1 MSLRVT
7 ALLAPLFA
15 DRRRLAVAAPA
26 LCVLALAGWA
36 IGKNLVAFFKALA
49 VQSPLVIAATM
60 VGSLAAGLLVWRAW
74 VHLDLHRERL
84 MLLGGRVQD
93 AIEVLAPTALA
104 ITVFLAGA
112 VLLISGATPAI
123 DSRLAGLAEWIPLSL
138 LEFSHMVGSA
148 VGLGLLILARG
159 LYRRLDGA
167 WWMTLV
173 LLAAGAVA
181 SMLKGLDYEEA
192 LLLSS
197 ILLVLLSSHERFY
210 RRASLLEVRDS
221 RLWLSA
227 TLAVV
232 ALAVWLSMLSY
243 HDVDFSEEV
252 WWRFAFDE
260 QTPRLMRAGLLT
272 ALMMAGFMLWRLL
285 SPTRREPVPPDA
297 AALQRAAEIIATHGG
312 GTLANLALLGD
323 KQLLFHPDGDAFI
336 MYQRSGRSLIALGD
350 PAGNPAKFEAL
361 AWSYREL
368 CDRNA
373 CWPVFYQ
380 VSPDQLP
387 LYLDLGLSLAKL
399 GEEARVFLPKFSLDG
414 TRNAKQRNKHHRAT
428 REGASFVMLRPEEVE
443 ARLAELQAISDD
455 WLTGKSVA
463 EKGFSVGR
471 FDPAYLSRFHCACV
485 LREGRIVA
493 FANLWLGGAAK
504 EEFAIDLM
512 RYGADAPKGVMDFL
526 FIELMFWGRDQGYR
540 WFNLG
545 MAPLAGL
552 ERHPLA
558 PFWHK
563 VGRIVHRYG
572 EPFYNFDGLRQY
584 KDKFSPEWRPR
595 YLASPGGLVL
605 PRVMVDTAA
614 LIAGGIKEVIWK
626 S

>member
-1 MSLRVT
+1 MPHR
-7 ALLAPLFA
+7 FA
-15 DRRRLAVAAPA
+15 SPANDRRHAAGAV
-26 LCVLALAGWA
+26 LLGVLILVFGWA
-36 IGKNLVAFFKALA
+36 TAKNLVALA
-49 VQSPLVIAATM
+49 RTLAAQPPTLT
-60 VGSLAAGLLVWRAW
+60 LATVAGLLLLV
-74 VHLDLHRERL
+74 
-84 MLLGGRVQD
+84 LLGWRSWRRLRPHHARFRQVGGWLHVG
-93 AIEVLAPTALA
+93 IESLGPALLAG
-104 ITVFLAGA
+104 IVFLAGA
-112 VLLISGATPAI
+112 VLLISGVTPAV
-123 DSRLAGLAEWIPLSL
+123 DSRLAGLSQWIPLGL

-148 VGLGLLILARG
+148 IGLGLLILARG

-167 WWMTLV
+167 WWLTLV
-173 LLAAGAVA
+173 LLAIGAIA
-181 SMLKGLDYEEA
+181 SLLKGFDYEEA
-192 LLLSS
+192 LLL
-197 ILLVLLSSHERFY
+197 IAVLAVLWLSHERFH

-227 TLAVV
+227 TIAVV
-232 ALAVWLSMLSY
+232 AVALWFSMLSLQGGRWNG
-243 HDVDFSEEV
+243 EV

-260 QTPRLMRAGLLT
+260 QSPRLMRAGLMT
-272 ALMMAGFMLWRLL
+272 ALMLAGFMLWRLL
-285 SPTRREPVPPDA
+285 SPARPEAPPPSA
-297 AALQRAAEIIATHGG
+297 ADLDRAADVIRVHRG
-312 GTLANLALLGD
+312 GTLSNLALLGD

-336 MYQRSGRSLIALGD
+336 TYQRSGRSLIALGD

-361 AWSYREL
+361 AWAYREL
-368 CDRNA
+368 ADREA

-380 VSPDQLP
+380 VSPERLP

-399 GEEARVFLPKFSLDG
+399 GEEARVHLPDFTLDG

-428 REGASFVMLRPEEVE
+428 REGARFAMLQPHEVE
-443 ARLAELQAISDD
+443 VRFAELAAISDD

-471 FDPAYLSRFHCACV
+471 FEPAYLRRFPCACV
-485 LREGRIVA
+485 LREDRIVA
-493 FANLWLGGAAK
+493 FANLWLGGADGR
-504 EEFAIDLM
+504 EFAIDLM
-512 RYGADAPKGVMDFL
+512 RYGTDAPKGVMDFL
-526 FIELMFWGRDQGYR
+526 FVELMFWGRDQGYR

-552 ERHPLA
+552 ENHPLA